1 MGKGK
6 LYNFDS
12 GEFIVD
18 VDYQFLDESEAR
30 WWGELVPTE
39 YRRLVDG
46 DGYLLELCDGRRGR
60 CLLRRRI
67 NRAVSGIPPLYHYYF
82 SGRGLFK

>member
-1 MGKGK
+1 MGVGK
-6 LYNFDS
+6 LYNCEN
-12 GEFIVD
+12 GEYIVG
-18 VDYQFLDESEAR
+18 VDYQFQDESEEK

-46 DGYLLELCDGRRGR
+46 DGYLLELSDGRRGR

>member
-1 MGKGK
+1 VGAGK

-12 GEFIVD
+12 GDFLVD
-18 VDYQFLDESEAR
+18 VDYQFLDESEIK

-39 YRRLVDG
+39 YKRLADG

-60 CLLRRRI
+60 CFLRRRI
-67 NRAVSGIPPLYHYYF
+67 NRAVSGVPPLFHYYF
-82 SGRGLFK
+82 SGRGLFE